1 MKLQINTTSEN
12 LLTTMSDFLVS
23 HYQRV
28 DLNDQTAK
36 LSPVNAEVHRVL
48 VFNHC

>member
-1 MKLQINTTSEN
+1 
-12 LLTTMSDFLVS
+12 MSDFLVS

-36 LSPVNAEVHRVL
+36 LSPVNAEVHRFL
-48 VFNHC
+48 FLIIANELLELP